1 MAFSTMRLG
10 KLAQLTWKPGT
21 DGLNV
26 IAVDGILKVVR
37 SLISNIT

>member
-1 MAFSTMRLG
+1 MAFSTISLG
-10 KLAQLTWKPGT
+10 KFVQLTCRPGT

-26 IAVDGILKVVR
+26 TAVDGILKVVR